1 MSTTQRQLDVHTLVP
16 LVALIA
22 GMTSAIFFWWSRGSL
37 WEDEIIAI
45 THGLQPFP
53 GFFVEVLRNDIHP
66 FFYFLLLKIWTAP
79 NLGSDSWALASSLV
93 SGFISAAVFWFIT
106 LRVHGQRAAIWAVA
120 LYCVL
125 PSTVAAAGNL
135 RMYALVPGIA
145 MACWYANREFLRTG
159 QPKWIVGLVVLQFL
173 QTYSHAIGFFFAAFF
188 ALAALL
194 EQKDNADRRRLTL
207 WLAAQVISLLL
218 MLPVVG
224 SALVRGTEP
233 LPVPSLLSLL
243 TFPAH
248 LISGGQT
255 SGFPLAL
262 EYGEVTFF
270 FLLAFA
276 LCHKPSR
283 ITVLVIPCGALLAC
297 VLISSMGKPM
307 FKPPVFSANLLPF
320 LVFGAAA
327 AISNA
332 SRLSLRLIAVGYTIF
347 LSTSLLLWISNQH
360 SSGNYQPA
368 ASHIVANSKPGD
380 VVVIP
385 NVSVYWGIMRYAVD
399 SDWGRP
405 LTTMPIKS
413 NEAWSKLKIKL
424 GPHLVQLLEL
434 NPKTDYIEHNG
445 VRYVIGTEARHHL
458 ENTSRAWV
466 VHRLNYKESV
476 HLGTPMTV
484 EDTIWFGN
492 ELSVSKLRSAS
503 SGQTFISNPSK

>member
-1 MSTTQRQLDVHTLVP
+1 MSTPQRRLDFHTLVP

-22 GMTSAIFFWWSRGSL
+22 GIASAVIFWWSRGSL

-53 GFFVEVLRNDIHP
+53 GFFVEILRNDIHP

-79 NLGSDSWALASSLV
+79 NHGSDSWALASSLV
-93 SGFISAAVFWFIT
+93 SGLFSAAVIWLIT
-106 LRVHGQRAAIWAVA
+106 LRIHGRQAARWAVA
-120 LYCVL
+120 LFCVL
-125 PSTVAAAGNL
+125 PSTVAATGNL
-135 RMYALVPGIA
+135 RMYGLVPGIA

-159 QPKWIVGLVVLQFL
+159 KRKWILGLVLLQFL
-173 QTYSHAIGFFFAAFF
+173 QTYIHAIGFFFAAFF

-194 EQKDNADRRRLTL
+194 EQKDEVDRRRLSI
-207 WLAAQVISLLL
+207 WLAAQSLSLLL

-233 LPVPSLLSLL
+233 LPVPSLFSLL
-243 TFPAH
+243 NFPAH

-262 EYGEVTFF
+262 EFGEVTFF

-276 LCHKPSR
+276 LCHKASR

-297 VLISSMGKPM
+297 VLISSLGKPM
-307 FKPPVFSANLLPF
+307 FKPPVFAANLLPF
-320 LVFGAAA
+320 LVVGAAV

-332 SRLSLRLIAVGYTIF
+332 SRLSLRLTAIGYTIF
-347 LSTSLLLWISNQH
+347 LSTSLLLWVSNQH

-368 ASHIVANSKPGD
+368 ASYIVANSKPGD
-380 VVVIP
+380 VVIVP

-399 SDWGRP
+399 SDWGLP
-405 LTTMPIKS
+405 LTTMPLKS
-413 NEAWSKLKIKL
+413 NEAWTNLKNKL
-424 GPHLVQLLEL
+424 GPYWVRQLDL
-434 NPKTDYIEHNG
+434 NPKTDYIDSKG

-458 ENTSRAWV
+458 ENKSRAWV
-466 VHRLNYKESV
+466 VHRSNYKESV

-484 EDTIWFGN
+484 EDTAWFGN
-492 ELSVSKLRSAS
+492 ELSVSELRSTP
-503 SGQTFISNPSK
+503 SGQTYISNPSK